1 MIVEDETKPAISPR
15 IGFDWPIYADATLA
29 GLATLIPLPLIDL
42 FFEWLFRRRMPGAIA
57 RRNGRQLPPQ
67 AIQRLNRG
75 RFGCWPGCFMWPV
88 TLVIQFIKR
97 LYRTVLYFL
106 TVKAAADRLSYYWHR
121 AFLLDYMIRRGDL
134 DDAAQ
139 AELATAALEQ
149 VLAHT
154 AASPI
159 TQLAQQIVSGTSHAL
174 RAAWRWLRRREDAA
188 VDAARETMAR
198 SWTDFSG
205 YLAQTAQAYETT
217 LRELQA
223 KQTADIPAPLPD
235 GGRPT
240 ADRPAGE

>member
-1 MIVEDETKPAISPR
+1 
-15 IGFDWPIYADATLA
+15 
-29 GLATLIPLPLIDL
+29 
-42 FFEWLFRRRMPGAIA
+42 MPGAIA
-57 RRNGRQLPPQ
+57 RRNGRQLQPQ
-67 AIQRLNRG
+67 VVQRLNRG

-134 DDAAQ
+134 GDAAQ

-149 VLAHT
+149 VLAD
-154 AASPI
+154 ADASPI
-159 TQLAQQIVSGTSHAL
+159 TQLAQQIVSGMSHTL
-174 RAAWRWLRRREDAA
+174 RAAWRWLRRREDAT

-198 SWTDFSG
+198 SWTDVGG
-205 YLAQTAQAYETT
+205 YLEQTAQAYETT

-223 KQTADIPAPLPD
+223 KMKHEA
-235 GGRPT
+235 
-240 ADRPAGE
+240 